1 MRKQKERNSIVII
14 VAYVVL
20 GIISFMCIAPVVLM
34 AVASL
39 TDNDVLNLYGYT
51 YFPQKWSLEA
61 YEFLIKQG
69 TVISKSFLN
78 SVLVTFMGTAL
89 GIMVTVLLAYT
100 ISRKELVGRKLIML
114 FVFFTMLFNGGM
126 VPTYLMYTQ
135 IFHIK
140 NTMWALLFPHL
151 LVNGFN
157 VLLVRTF
164 FNENIPEVLLEA
176 ARIDGAGEIS
186 IFRNVV
192 LPISKPILAT
202 IGLLVGY
209 WNYWYNGLLFVT
221 DVNYYTLQNF
231 LNKIMTDLQFL
242 SQNMS
247 ATSDVN
253 SIIANVP
260 SGTVRMAM
268 AFIGALP
275 VIIVFPFF
283 QKYFTKGITVGAV
296 KE

>member
-1 MRKQKERNSIVII
+1 M
-14 VAYVVL
+14 
-20 GIISFMCIAPVVLM
+20 
-34 AVASL
+34 
-39 TDNDVLNLYGYT
+39 
-51 YFPQKWSLEA
+51 
-61 YEFLIKQG
+61 
-69 TVISKSFLN
+69 
-78 SVLVTFMGTAL
+78 
-89 GIMVTVLLAYT
+89 
-100 ISRKELVGRKLIML
+100 
-114 FVFFTMLFNGGM
+114 
-126 VPTYLMYTQ
+126 
-135 IFHIK
+135 
-140 NTMWALLFPHL
+140 
-151 LVNGFN
+151 NGFN

-202 IGLLVGY
+202 IGLLVGVGY
-209 WNYWYNGLLFVT
+209 WNDWYNGLLFVT
-221 DVNYYTLQNF
+221 
-231 LNKIMTDLQFL
+231 
-242 SQNMS
+242 
-247 ATSDVN
+247 DVN